1 MSKKCTKCG
10 EVKELKEFHKRSDS
24 IDGYRHQCRICR
36 NAGNIKS
43 GSKRAYKRRGDIK
56 DIRFYR
62 ESEYKMKD
70 MYNKQV
76 ANSKKRGKPV
86 PTYTFKWFRE
96 WLLDNGFEEL
106 HETWEE
112 NNYNRWF
119 SPSVDRIDPMLSYTK
134 NNIQLMTW
142 KQNSLK
148 GLQENGCKLS
158 SKSLSVLGKYAIAA
172 E

>member
-1 MSKKCTKCG
+1 MSKECTKCG
-10 EVKELKEFHKRSDS
+10 EIKELKEFSKRSNS
-24 IDGYRHQCRICR
+24 TDGYRHQCRKCR
-36 NAGNIKS
+36 SYTHN
-43 GSKRAYKRRGDIK
+43 RGL
-56 DIRFYR
+56 
-62 ESEYKMKD
+62 EAKMKD
-70 MYNKQV
+70 MYNKQG
-76 ANSKKRGKPV
+76 ANSIKRGKPG